1 MMKKRTVKD
10 TLLYIL
16 TAFVILFLLFP
27 LLFMACGSF
36 MGAKEVSAN
45 LFAGEGSF
53 ARLHLLPDS
62 FTLEQYYSALFQTPI
77 FWRNFWNTI
86 RLSLPILC
94 GVVVTAP
101 LCGYGLAKFRFPGR
115 RVILFF
121 YLILMMLPYQV
132 TLVPNFLVLGS
143 THLLGSRAG
152 VILPNIFTTFGCYLM
167 TQFAEKIPTELL
179 ENARLEGLG
188 EWKIFW
194 YIALP
199 QLKSGVAALAVLNL
213 IDTFNMVEQPLVLL
227 QDPRKQPLSVSLAYL
242 SSSEVSIAFV
252 CGIIFIL
259 PLILVFLLG
268 KEPLIKGIS
277 ESTF

>member
-1 MMKKRTVKD
+1 MKKRTARD

-36 MGAKEVSAN
+36 MGAKEITGS
-45 LFAGEGSF
+45 LFAAEGTF
-53 ARLHLLPDS
+53 AKLHLLPNS
-62 FTLEQYYSALFQTPI
+62 FTLAQYYSALFRTPI

-101 LCGYGLAKFRFPGR
+101 LCGYGLAKFHFPGQ

-167 TQFAEKIPTELL
+167 TQFAEKIPSEIL

-188 EWKIFW
+188 EWRIFW
-194 YIALP
+194 HIALP

-277 ESTF
+277 ETVF